1 MNNKTSKTSIN
12 YSLQLLIIYSI
23 WKTDQESAINKKYKY
38 IVKTTEQIPE
48 AKIAPKNNI
57 KSLQDTIATTP
68 CWNMFFSLLI
78 QKKIKQVHM
87 IA

>member
-1 MNNKTSKTSIN
+1 MYMNNKTSKTSIN
-12 YSLQLLIIYSI
+12 YSLQLLFIYI
-23 WKTDQESAINKKYKY
+23 WKTGQESANNKKYKY

-78 QKKIKQVHM
+78 
-87 IA
+87 